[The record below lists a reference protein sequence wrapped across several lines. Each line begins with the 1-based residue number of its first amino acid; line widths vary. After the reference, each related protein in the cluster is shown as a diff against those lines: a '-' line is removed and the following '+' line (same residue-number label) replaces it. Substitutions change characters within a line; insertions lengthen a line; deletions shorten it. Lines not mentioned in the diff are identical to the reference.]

1 MWCSGSPRCH
11 GIGPAPEGCLPFWL
25 HPGMG
30 QGMADWGSLLLVGFV
45 EDKVPRNT
53 SSHYCWHL
61 WANTGLECLCLPPQH
76 R

>member
-1 MWCSGSPRCH
+1 MWCSGSPCCH
-11 GIGPAPEGCLPFWL
+11 GRGPAPKGCLPFWL

-30 QGMADWGSLLLVGFV
+30 QEMADWGSLLLVGFV
-45 EDKVPRNT
+45 EDKVPRIT

-61 WANTGLECLCLPPQH
+61 WANTGLECLCLPPQL